1 MQIYKTIN
9 KQKSVEKSFKIR
21 KTKAEKKKERK
32 QEVALGHLVP

>member
-21 KTKAEKKKERK
+21 KTKAEKKERK